1 LLGGFER
8 SREELK
14 LVQNLI
20 IASENNSRFAG
31 EYGAYLFK
39 NLGMFDSV
47 KFALAN
53 QITKQEL

>member
-14 LVQNLI
+14 LIQNLI
-20 IASENNSRFAG
+20 IASENSSRFAAD
-31 EYGAYLFK
+31 YGAYLFK
-39 NLGMFDSV
+39 QLGMFDTV
-47 KFALAN
+47 KSALAD